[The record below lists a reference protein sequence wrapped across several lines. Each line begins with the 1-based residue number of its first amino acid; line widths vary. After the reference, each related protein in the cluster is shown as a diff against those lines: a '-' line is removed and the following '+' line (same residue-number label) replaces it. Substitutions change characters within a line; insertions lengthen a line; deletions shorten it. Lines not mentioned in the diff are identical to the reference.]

1 MESELLNQRVSL
13 DRIAETKPF
22 GVRFDFQDPVLEA
35 SLDRLG
41 ILCPLL
47 AAGGRAEN
55 LVLISGHKRFFHAQ
69 QRHWESLP
77 VSLVQESFS
86 DREFFLLSLYSN
98 WGQAFGDL
106 DRMEALRKAEND
118 YQFTEKEILAE
129 VMPVLGLVPTRG
141 VLEDYRRAG
150 SLCPKIHLLIQDR
163 HLAFQGASGLG
174 RFSIEEQR
182 LLAETVFD
190 SLHLTSGQLTRVAEW
205 LFDLK
210 KGKGASLESV
220 LSEKKLEESLVST
233 QSDLRSRGERFF
245 AVLRSL
251 RHPRLSEE
259 EGRLR
264 KLKAQIEENKNLQ
277 LHWPEGL
284 EKKEISVTARLHRSG
299 DLERVLRFLEA
310 HGPALEFP
318 LEG

>member
-1 MESELLNQRVSL
+1 MESELLNRRIPL
-13 DRIAETKPF
+13 DRIVEGKPYGF
-22 GVRFDFQDPVLEA
+22 RFDFRDPVLEA

-41 ILCPLL
+41 VLCPLL
-47 AAGGRAEN
+47 VAGGRLEN

-69 QRHWESLP
+69 RNHWESLP

-86 DREFFLLSLYSN
+86 GRELFLLSLYSN

-106 DRMEALRKAEND
+106 DRMEALRKAEKD
-118 YQFTEKEILAE
+118 YQFTEEEILAE
-129 VMPVLGLVPTRG
+129 VMPVLGLAPTRG

-150 SLCPKIHLLIQDR
+150 ALCPEIHLLIRDR
-163 HLAFQGASGLG
+163 HLAFQGASGLA

-182 LLAETVFD
+182 LLAETVFG
-190 SLHLTSGQLTRVAEW
+190 SLHLTSGQLALVAEW

-210 KGKGASLESV
+210 KGKKTSVESV
-220 LSEKKLEESLVST
+220 LSEEKLKEILENSGP
-233 QSDLRSRGERFF
+233 DLRARGERYF

-251 RHPRLSEE
+251 RYPRLSEE

-284 EKKEISVTARLHRSG
+284 EKKEVSVTARLHRSG

-310 HGPALEFP
+310 HRPALESPF
-318 LEG
+318 EG